1 MAIFVG
7 CQKTSKQD
15 TDDVDGGVR
24 INTNFDAP
32 KEIESTEIKS
42 FYCEFSN
49 LTMMNKDTFLKNRV
63 YQMES
68 YKAVIKFMAVTR
80 AGKKLLKRKLIS

>member
-1 MAIFVG
+1 MKRMIWLIIITLTAMAIFVG

-49 LTMMNKDTFLKNRV
+49 PD
-63 YQMES
+63 Y
-68 YKAVIKFMAVTR
+68 I
-80 AGKKLLKRKLIS
+80 LISFPTS